1 MPNVQEFKCP
11 NCGGSIEFDSS
22 KQKLKCPYCDT
33 VFDIDDIKA
42 YVDIKKEDVEDDMS
56 WESHAGQEWNDDEA
70 SNMNVYTCNSCGG
83 ELVTDENTA
92 ATSCPFCGSP
102 VILTGRLAGDLKPD
116 LVIPFKLDK
125 KYAKEKLKE
134 HVNSK
139 KLVPDLFKEE
149 NHIDEIKGMYVP
161 FWIFDADAEADARY
175 KATRVHFWSD
185 GDYDYTE
192 TSHYSIV
199 RSGDMKFRNVPVDG
213 SSKIADELME
223 SIEPF
228 DISEAVDFETPY
240 LAGYLAD
247 RYDVT
252 EDDSVSRANDRIK
265 NSSVDALAS
274 TVDGF
279 YATVIPEYNSVRL
292 KNGSA
297 KYALYPV
304 WMLTTSW
311 NNEKYT
317 FVMNAQTG
325 KFVGNLPMDSKKFFK
340 FFGIYAIIATLV
352 VYAAAFAINML

>member
-1 MPNVQEFKCP
+1 
-11 NCGGSIEFDSS
+11 
-22 KQKLKCPYCDT
+22 
-33 VFDIDDIKA
+33 
-42 YVDIKKEDVEDDMS
+42 
-56 WESHAGQEWNDDEA
+56 
-70 SNMNVYTCNSCGG
+70 
-83 ELVTDENTA
+83 
-92 ATSCPFCGSP
+92 
-102 VILTGRLAGDLKPD
+102 
-116 LVIPFKLDK
+116 
-125 KYAKEKLKE
+125 
-134 HVNSK
+134 
-139 KLVPDLFKEE
+139 
-149 NHIDEIKGMYVP
+149 
-161 FWIFDADAEADARY
+161 
-175 KATRVHFWSD
+175 
-185 GDYDYTE
+185 
-192 TSHYSIV
+192 
-199 RSGDMKFRNVPVDG
+199 MKFRNVPVDG

-228 DISEAVDFETPY
+228 DISEAVDFETAY

-265 NSSVDALAS
+265 NSSVEALAS

-311 NNEKYT
+311 NDEKYT

-325 KFVGNLPMDSKKFFK
+325 KFVGNLPMDNKKFFK
-340 FFGIYAIIATLV
+340 FFAIYAIIATLV